1 LQESAMISANSEP
14 APAPVFEEAPEPV
27 GEPQRRCL
35 SSGVVCAK
43 EAMVRFVIGPDG
55 AVVPDVAER
64 LPGHGYWVTANR
76 DALTDAVRRKLFVRA
91 ARREV
96 GADLTLVD
104 LVARL
109 LLRRTTDL
117 LAMARR
123 AGLVSAGFEKVRG
136 ALREGSL
143 AVVLTASDA
152 AEDAVRKIAGPTTG
166 LSWVRCLTSAEIG
179 LAFSQENVVHA
190 ALRPGALTDR
200 FLHEACRLEGFR
212 PVDSGI
218 KA

>member
-1 LQESAMISANSEP
+1 MQEPAMITANSEP
-14 APAPVFEEAPEPV
+14 APAPVSAVALEPV

-35 SSGVVCAK
+35 STGVVGAK
-43 EAMVRFVIGPDG
+43 ESMVRFVVGPDH

-64 LPGHGYWVTANR
+64 LPGHGYWVAANR

-96 GADLTLVD
+96 GADLALVD
-104 LVARL
+104 LVERL
-109 LLRRTTDL
+109 LLRRATDV

-136 ALREGSL
+136 ALRDGSL

-200 FLHEACRLEGFR
+200 FLREAYRLEGFR